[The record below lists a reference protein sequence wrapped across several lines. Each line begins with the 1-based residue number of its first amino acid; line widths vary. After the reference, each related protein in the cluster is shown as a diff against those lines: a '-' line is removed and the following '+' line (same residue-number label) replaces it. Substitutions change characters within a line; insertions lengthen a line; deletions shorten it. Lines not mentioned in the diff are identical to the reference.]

1 MKTDHRTRVTKMLIR
16 RALTE
21 LLQKKPIQS
30 ISITELCQ
38 RAGINRGTFYAH
50 YTDLYDL
57 LRQMEEELLADFQKA
72 LEPLL
77 RDRSVALTPAQVTSG
92 IFQCLQDNAEICTI
106 TLGDYGDKSFAQR
119 LLDLG
124 QERCMEIYSKAF
136 PGATPKM
143 IADFYTFVSAGCM
156 GLLTKW
162 LSGGMSV
169 SAEELASIA
178 ERIMTH
184 GMGYLR
190 AEPQP

>member
-1 MKTDHRTRVTKMLIR
+1 MKATAQDHRTRVTKMLIR

-57 LRQMEEELLADFQKA
+57 LRQMEEELLEDFQRA

-77 RDRSVALTPAQVTSG
+77 RTRPVALTPAQITSG
-92 IFQCLQDNAEICTI
+92 IFQCLKDNAEICTI
-106 TLGDYGDKSFAQR
+106 TLGDYGDKTFVQR

-124 QERCMEIYSKAF
+124 REKCLEIYSKAF
-136 PGATPKM
+136 PSATPKM
-143 IADFYTFVSAGCM
+143 IANFYTFVSAGCM
-156 GLLTKW
+156 GLLNKW
-162 LSGGMSV
+162 LSGGMNA
-169 SAEELASIA
+169 SAEEMALTA
-178 ERIMTH
+178 ESIMT
-184 GMGYLR
+184 
-190 AEPQP
+190 